1 MFYTILIV
9 AAIIL
14 AIGWIAYGIWWY
26 RNCRIEKNQPKPR
39 SERLVQSRKSF
50 EEYMLKMKEFEEKK
64 TEERERQKN
73 MNTKGE

>member
-1 MFYTILIV
+1 MYKLIIIG
-9 AAIIL
+9 AIIV
-14 AIGWIAYGIWWY
+14 AIGWIAYGIWRFKIY
-26 RNCRIEKNQPKPR
+26 REEKNQPKPK

-64 TEERERQKN
+64 AEERESQKN

>member
-1 MFYTILIV
+1 MYKLIIIG
-9 AAIIL
+9 AIIV

-26 RNCRIEKNQPKPR
+26 RNYHIERNQPKPR

-64 TEERERQKN
+64 AEERERQKN